1 MDDIRQYPVEAQS
14 EYHVACVLLLDTS
27 SSMEGPRIE
36 GLNRGLIQ
44 FTQDTLNKLPGNK
57 GKVVDIAIVEFNS
70 GVNVIHNFAPLDQLN
85 PPHLTA
91 LGLTAM
97 GAGVRKAIELIEQR
111 KSVYKNQGTPYHRPW
126 IFMITDGGPNDEDY
140 DTAFQELQE
149 LENRKSVMTWAIGVE
164 GYEEDLL
171 RQIMPW
177 YEAIIDGVPQKKQRI
192 FRLEGLNFGDLFEF
206 LSNSMVG
213 LGTSMPGEY
222 KGEDLPASLKPAD
235 NPYGF

>member
-1 MDDIRQYPVEAQS
+1 VDDIRQYPVEALN

-27 SSMEGPRIE
+27 GSMAGLRID

-44 FTQDTLNKLPGNK
+44 FKQDTINKMPGNK
-57 GKVVDIAIVEFNS
+57 GKVIDIAIVEFNS
-70 GVNVIHNFAPLDQLN
+70 GVNVIQNFAPLDQIEI
-85 PPHLTA
+85 PTLTA
-91 LGLTAM
+91 WGSTDM
-97 GAGVRKAIELIEQR
+97 GEGINKALELIEQR
-111 KSVYKNQGTPYHRPW
+111 KRQYDAEGTPRHRPW
-126 IFMITDGGPNDEDY
+126 IFMITDGGPNDDY
-140 DTAFQELQE
+140 VEAFQKLQE
-149 LENRKSVMTWAIGVE
+149 LENKKSVMTWAIGVE
-164 GYEEDLL
+164 GYEEELL
-171 RQIMPW
+171 KQIMPW

-213 LGTSMPGEY
+213 LGTGMPGEY